1 MQWVIVE
8 TRAHLPYQTVFHALN
23 ARDFWCGLGKHSV
36 YKSRTLKQGHT
47 QRGGGAAG
55 AVAPPPPPE
64 KIKLAIFI
72 LL

>member
-1 MQWVIVE
+1 M
-8 TRAHLPYQTVFHALN
+8 Y
-23 ARDFWCGLGKHSV
+23 
-36 YKSRTLKQGHT
+36 KQGRT

-55 AVAPPPPPE
+55 AVAPPE